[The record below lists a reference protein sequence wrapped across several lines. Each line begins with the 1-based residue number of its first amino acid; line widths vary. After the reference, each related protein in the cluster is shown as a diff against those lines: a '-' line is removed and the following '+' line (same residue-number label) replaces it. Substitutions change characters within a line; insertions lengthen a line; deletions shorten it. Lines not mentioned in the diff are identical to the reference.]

1 MSALAF
7 ALVLTSGIGLG
18 IALLRRGRG
27 HDRPGAS
34 PTEAAPRRV
43 HHDRTQPAPI
53 GERSTVATQLTLVDA
68 LHEPVY
74 STSLDQRLLTWN
86 AAAERIYGFAAE
98 EVLGRR
104 VHEVL
109 RTELPSGEP
118 PDALHAE
125 VQRSGD
131 ARRELHQRRRDGT
144 EIVAEAHV
152 VAVRDRDGAVAGH
165 VFVTRDVSEQ
175 KRAESALRQSEA
187 KFRAAF
193 HGAGLAMA
201 ILDDRGQLLE
211 HNRAFREMLGYTE
224 QELAGRSIASL
235 LHPDDGPRARRD
247 FQEAL
252 AGETDLVVG
261 ERRYLRKDGSVAQG
275 ILRST
280 IIRDDAGKFLY
291 SVGLIED
298 VTQKRAVE
306 AQLVFADRMASMGTL
321 AAGVAHEINNPL
333 SFILANLNYVADEL
347 SRLEHA
353 PEDVLRAVDDT
364 REGAVRVR
372 EIVRDLKTFS
382 RADDRGV
389 EDAIDVRQVLQS
401 AVNLTQNEIRHRARL
416 SLDVG
421 DVPRVRGS
429 AHRLAQVFVNLLIN
443 AAHAITDPVPDR
455 NEIRVRCATGADG
468 RAVIEVTDTGRGI
481 APENLARIFEPFF
494 TTKPVGIGTGLGL
507 SICHGIVTRLG
518 GAIEVESQLGAGST
532 FRVSLP
538 PASADRGDEQ
548 CSRADAT
555 VESSRAR
562 VLVVDDEPMVA
573 SAVARILMP
582 EHVVTTASG
591 ARAALD
597 LVRRGDRLDVLVCDL
612 MMPEMTG
619 MDLHAELGR
628 TAPELRDRMI
638 FLTGGAFTPAAEK
651 FLLDVPNPRI
661 EKPFEAATLRALV
674 QRMVADRR

>member
-1 MSALAF
+1 MSAFAF
-7 ALVLTSGIGLG
+7 ALLLTSGIGLG
-18 IALLRRGRG
+18 IVLLRRGHGR
-27 HDRPGAS
+27 DRPRAS
-34 PTEAAPRRV
+34 PTEAAP
-43 HHDRTQPAPI
+43 
-53 GERSTVATQLTLVDA
+53 LVDA

-74 STSLDQRLLTWN
+74 STSLDQRILTWN
-86 AAAERIYGFAAE
+86 AAAARVYGFAAD

-109 RTELPSGEP
+109 RTELASGEP

-131 ARRELHQRRRDGT
+131 VRRELHQRRRDGT

-152 VAVRDRDGAVAGH
+152 IAVRDGDGAIAGH

-211 HNRAFREMLGYTE
+211 HNRAFREMLGYSE

-235 LHPDDGPRARRD
+235 LHPDDAPRARQD
-247 FQEAL
+247 FQQAL
-252 AGETDLVVG
+252 AGDTDLVVG
-261 ERRYLRKDGSVAQG
+261 ERRYLRKDGSVVQG

-298 VTQKRAVE
+298 VTEKRAVE

-333 SFILANLNYVADEL
+333 SFILSNLNYVADEL
-347 SRLEHA
+347 SRLERV
-353 PEDVLRAVDDT
+353 PEDVLRAVEDT

-382 RADDRGV
+382 RADDRAV
-389 EDAIDVRQVLQS
+389 EEPVDLRQVLHS
-401 AVNLTQNEIRHRARL
+401 AINLTQNEIRHRARL
-416 SLDVG
+416 ALDLA

-429 AHRLAQVFVNLLIN
+429 AHRLGQVFVNLLIN

-455 NEIRVRCATGADG
+455 NEIRVRCATGPDG
-468 RAVIEVTDTGRGI
+468 RARIEVTDTGRGI

-518 GAIEVESQLGAGST
+518 GAIEVESQLGVGST
-532 FRVSLP
+532 FRVSFP
-538 PASADRGDEQ
+538 PAIADAPQPGRRSPSA
-548 CSRADAT
+548 AT

-573 SAVARILMP
+573 SAVARSLMS
-582 EHVVTTASG
+582 EHHVTTVSS
-591 ARAALD
+591 ARAALE
-597 LVRRGDRLDVLVCDL
+597 LVRRGDRVDVLVCDL

-619 MDLHAELGR
+619 MDLHAELAR
-628 TAPELRDRMI
+628 TAPQLRDRMI
-638 FLTGGAFTPAAEK
+638 FLTGGAFTPVAEK
-651 FLLDVPNPRI
+651 FLLEVPNPRL
-661 EKPFEAATLRALV
+661 EKPFEAATLRGVV
-674 QRMVADRR
+674 QRMVGDLR